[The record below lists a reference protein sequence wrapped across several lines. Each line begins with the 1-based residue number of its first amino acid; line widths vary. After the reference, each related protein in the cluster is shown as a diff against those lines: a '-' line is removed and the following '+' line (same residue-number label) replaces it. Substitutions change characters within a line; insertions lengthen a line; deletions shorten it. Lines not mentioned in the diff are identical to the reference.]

1 MITLAIFFIII
12 GIIGIISEFFL
23 DTCFWPSLEEIV
35 CSGSFFV
42 FISGVINS
50 PLKIKQNYTKIK
62 KYIQEKQTFYKNQ
75 YIYI

>member
-42 FISGVINS
+42 FISGVVMILVKYW
-50 PLKIKQNYTKIK
+50 PQIEQFIDKIP
-62 KYIQEKQTFYKNQ
+62 
-75 YIYI
+75 